1 MKFKELEKELERFS
15 EYVIQQ
21 ARSRLTR
28 LNKNEGKLYK
38 SLKYEIDQE
47 KDAFLIEFFMEKYGM
62 FVDKGVKGKDPS
74 RVSKNAKIKGQQAAN
89 SPFKFGSG
97 KYRGTFGKFKE
108 KMAEFAKAR
117 NIRFRQGD
125 TGKFAKGGYK
135 SMGYVIASNI
145 YNRGLKPSMFFS
157 VPFERSQKRFSDKF
171 LDAFVLDVDNNLI
184 FGEQ

>member
-38 SLKYEIDQE
+38 SLDYEIDQE

-74 RVSKNAKIKGQQAAN
+74 RVSKNAKIKGQQT
-89 SPFKFGSG
+89 P
-97 KYRGTFGKFKE
+97 
-108 KMAEFAKAR
+108 
-117 NIRFRQGD
+117 
-125 TGKFAKGGYK
+125 
-135 SMGYVIASNI
+135 
-145 YNRGLKPSMFFS
+145 PS
-157 VPFERSQKRFSDKF
+157 F
-171 LDAFVLDVDNNLI
+171 L
-184 FGEQ
+184 